1 MKKVTVWLDE
11 KYNGVLTVTAVGN
24 EAIRTNVAV
33 AGTALEDAD
42 VIIIRPGGDI
52 RYEKEGDYPSGP
64 TGHLPS
70 QGEAREEIRRLIID
84 ADVTVQ
90 EAIDAND
97 GYCPCAIE
105 RDEDTRCPC
114 KEFREMEGHGECRC
128 GRFEKVELV

>member
-11 KYNGVLTVTAVGN
+11 KYAGVLTVTAVGN

-64 TGHLPS
+64 AGHLPKAS
-70 QGEAREEIRRLIID
+70 RGRLALREGEAGETD
-84 ADVTVQ
+84 AVNCGGCS
-90 EAIDAND
+90 E
-97 GYCPCAIE
+97 CALK
-105 RDEDTRCPC
+105 RSGRCF
-114 KEFREMEGHGECRC
+114 EWMEHMEMGG
-128 GRFEKVELV
+128 KA